1 MIFTFFKAA
10 GLQVGNSLVEED
22 QLALAKR
29 VQADAKALG
38 VEFILPVDV
47 VLADKFAEDANS
59 KITEVESIPEGW
71 MVSMSILKLAQQ
83 ASIGQLQPSSKAV

>member
-10 GLQVGNSLVEED
+10 GLQVGNSLVEDD

-29 VQADAKALG
+29 VQADAKTLG

-47 VLADKFAEDANS
+47 VLADKFAEDANT
-59 KITEVESIPEGW
+59 KITDVESIPEGW
-71 MVSMSILKLAQQ
+71 MVSFSHSRPELV
-83 ASIGQLQPSSKAV
+83 SKT

>member
-10 GLQVGNSLVEED
+10 GLQVGKSLVEDD

-47 VLADKFAEDANS
+47 VLADKFAEDADT
-59 KITEVESIPEGW
+59 KIADVESIPEGW
-71 MVSMSILKLAQQ
+71 MVSLHEFEYA
-83 ASIGQLQPSSKAV
+83 

>member
-1 MIFTFFKAA
+1 MIFTFFKTA
-10 GLQVGNSLVEED
+10 GLQVGKSLVEDD

-47 VLADKFAEDANS
+47 VLADNFAEDANT
-59 KITEVESIPEGW
+59 KITDVESIPEGW
-71 MVSMSILKLAQQ
+71 MVSLLQSHLNIQSRN
-83 ASIGQLQPSSKAV
+83 ASRDIDCP

>member
-38 VEFILPVDV
+38 VEFVLPVDV
-47 VLADKFAEDANS
+47 VLADKFAEDANT
-59 KITEVESIPEGW
+59 KTADVQSIPEGW
-71 MVSMSILKLAQQ
+71 MVRFS
-83 ASIGQLQPSSKAV
+83 